1 MPFQDVEEVSP
12 TEYSRSPGAVEAW
25 LRKIFVE
32 DWGLKLLALT
42 ITLLL
47 WLAVTGVNKPVT
59 INKAVQLNFIRPD
72 GMEIS
77 NDPLRTVD
85 VLLTG
90 RRSKLESIG
99 QRDLVAAVDLSD
111 LREGERVIRLSSDRV
126 QMELP
131 EGVKIDAF
139 QPSIVPVHLEPV
151 IERQSEVEVKLG
163 DKPPDGYEVYS
174 VRSSP
179 EKIRVRGPAS
189 RINALPKPATE
200 TISLTGRK
208 EKFTVSQIAIEVS
221 DPKIDLLDSSLDV
234 TIEIGERRLE
244 KTFTGVLLIAD
255 QASPSSSEVTVFGP
269 ASVISKLKPEE
280 LKVVLS
286 NDSPVPVL
294 NLPAEIRDRIS
305 LIAVKSSRY
314 SYPR

>member
-1 MPFQDVEEVSP
+1 
-12 TEYSRSPGAVEAW
+12 
-25 LRKIFVE
+25 
-32 DWGLKLLALT
+32 
-42 ITLLL
+42 
-47 WLAVTGVNKPVT
+47 
-59 INKAVQLNFIRPD
+59 
-72 GMEIS
+72 
-77 NDPLRTVD
+77 
-85 VLLTG
+85 
-90 RRSKLESIG
+90 
-99 QRDLVAAVDLSD
+99 
-111 LREGERVIRLSSDRV
+111 
-126 QMELP
+126 MELP